1 MLEELTHVLNASF
14 VNYTG
19 FPCDDVSAK
28 LALLSLQHP
37 AAMAIEQRFEQLRK
51 MYEGCPA
58 LGYRGIGELLS
69 WDTGRFGGYKG
80 AFIVDKIHSRSVTV
94 RDIVREV
101 PTGAGVWALGARNR
115 RQRNDCCGY
124 EAETASMCPLCKIC
138 FCATCFCGGRQ
149 LGNSPRCG
157 CWLAYV

>member
-1 MLEELTHVLNASF
+1 MLNASF
-14 VNYTG
+14 VKYTG

-28 LALLSLQHP
+28 LAVLSLQHP
-37 AAMAIEQRFEQLRK
+37 AATAIEQRFEQLRK
-51 MYEGCPA
+51 MYEGCPT

-80 AFIVDKIHSRSVTV
+80 AFIVDKIHSRWVAV
-94 RDIVREV
+94 KDIVREV
-101 PTGAGVWALGARNR
+101 PSGEGHRRNR
-115 RQRNDCCGY
+115 RLRNDCCAY

-149 LGNSPRCG
+149 RGYQFQKPRCG